1 MKAKALGLL
10 VLPLACCATVS
21 PARIDEIAAW
31 LPERPAADGARIT
44 DRAAWDRLAAT
55 PHGAREV
62 KAAAA
67 LLSRP
72 VPDAPDAE
80 YLEFSQNGNRSRYQT
95 SLFRRMGGFR
105 RLVVAECL
113 EDRGRF
119 IPKIADY
126 VDAFAAQR
134 SWTLPA
140 HDGALTCFNGAPH
153 VDLVSGELSLTFA
166 FCSDWLGDRLP
177 PRAPRSAPRSNA
189 APSGPTSITRAAC
202 ARFRATGGCTP
213 ATIGTASAT
222 PASCA
227 PPSRSWKTA
236 ACAPSSSPSPRR
248 ACPLR

>member
-10 VLPLACCATVS
+10 ALPLACCAAVS

-153 VDLVSGELSLTFA
+153 VDLVSGELSLMLA

-177 PRAPRSAPRSNA
+177 A
-189 APSGPTSITRAAC
+189 ATRAAIRAEVERRTFRPHLDH
-202 ARFRATGGCTP
+202 ARGVRKIPGH
-213 ATIGTASAT
+213 
-222 PASCA
+222 
-227 PPSRSWKTA
+227 
-236 ACAPSSSPSPRR
+236 
-248 ACPLR
+248 

>member
-10 VLPLACCATVS
+10 ALPLACCATVS

-153 VDLVSGELSLTFA
+153 VDLVSGELSLTLA

-177 PRAPRSAPRSNA
+177 A
-189 APSGPTSITRAAC
+189 ATRAKIRAEVERRTFRPHLDH
-202 ARFRATGGCTP
+202 ARGVRKIPGHWWLHAGNNWNSVCNAWG
-213 ATIGTASAT
+213 ASA
-222 PASCA
+222 
-227 PPSRSWKTA
+227 
-236 ACAPSSSPSPRR
+236 
-248 ACPLR
+248 